1 MQKVFRLTRCP
12 YCHRKISYI
21 NASFLKTKGEY
32 SCDSCNC
39 ISNVV
44 INRTLYAI
52 ASGICI
58 LALIIVLM
66 YSSFGEHGSLWGLVF
81 VLIPFVVF
89 YAIVP
94 FFIRLEPCKDKSAV
108 KKIKEKSIKIMP
120 SDTAAEHARSKSVQN
135 TQNPIELDV
144 SADFSAK
151 FMKTKSN
158 LENTRSELSEEEKEQ
173 STDLSEPSEIT
184 GDIFSSEAPEKIT
197 DETEK

>member
-1 MQKVFRLTRCP
+1 
-12 YCHRKISYI
+12 
-21 NASFLKTKGEY
+21 
-32 SCDSCNC
+32 
-39 ISNVV
+39 
-44 INRTLYAI
+44 
-52 ASGICI
+52 
-58 LALIIVLM
+58 
-66 YSSFGEHGSLWGLVF
+66 
-81 VLIPFVVF
+81 
-89 YAIVP
+89 
-94 FFIRLEPCKDKSAV
+94 
-108 KKIKEKSIKIMP
+108 MP

-173 STDLSEPSEIT
+173 ITDLSEPSEIT